1 MDHPHVD
8 FLMKPFELTG
18 QERKDLLEFLETL
31 TDEEFLT
38 DPRFSDPWAE
48 GERAPLEHR
57 D

>member
-1 MDHPHVD
+1 
-8 FLMKPFELTG
+8 MKPFELTG